1 MEDHSVEAVRLVYMR
16 ACRIHLPKKPYIS
29 LAWAAF
35 EERHG
40 MQIIPWTLA
49 TSFLLFY
56 EFNCNFMV
64 CTCTIVLFII
74 CEITIVFILI
84 FLL

>member
-49 TSFLLFY
+49 TPFL
-56 EFNCNFMV
+56 
-64 CTCTIVLFII
+64 
-74 CEITIVFILI
+74 
-84 FLL
+84 

>member
-49 TSFLLFY
+49 TSFCDFMNLIVTLWCVPVQLCCSLF
-56 EFNCNFMV
+56 V
-64 CTCTIVLFII
+64 KLP
-74 CEITIVFILI
+74 
-84 FLL
+84 

>member
-40 MQIIPWTLA
+40 MYLFCDFMNLIVTLWCVPVQLCC
-49 TSFLLFY
+49 SLF
-56 EFNCNFMV
+56 V
-64 CTCTIVLFII
+64 KLP
-74 CEITIVFILI
+74 
-84 FLL
+84 

>member
-1 MEDHSVEAVRLVYMR
+1 MENHDIEAVRQVYMR

-40 MQIIPWTLA
+40 MCSLHLRFLCIIYYLY
-49 TSFLLFY
+49 LL
-56 EFNCNFMV
+56 N
-64 CTCTIVLFII
+64 TIEMYL
-74 CEITIVFILI
+74 
-84 FLL
+84 